1 MEVKNLM
8 QNKMDASLE
17 DKFLLLLL
25 FRSCRERMYLRIV
38 LKSAEKVAGL

>member
-17 DKFLLLLL
+17 VNSFYYYFLEVVG
-25 FRSCRERMYLRIV
+25 RERTCV
-38 LKSAEKVAGL
+38 